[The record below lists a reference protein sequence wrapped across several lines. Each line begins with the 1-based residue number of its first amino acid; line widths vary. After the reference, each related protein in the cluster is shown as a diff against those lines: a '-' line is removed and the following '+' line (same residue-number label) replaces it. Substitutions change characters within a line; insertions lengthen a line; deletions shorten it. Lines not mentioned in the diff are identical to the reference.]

1 MKYVYREVMF
11 PENEEGNGDYDN
23 GDYDGNDYDNDYDG
37 NDDYGNDYDD
47 NDYDDNDYENGD
59 YDENDYENGDYDEN
73 DYNNQP
79 YTSPLPP
86 LVPTNPRPAPM
97 SKPVET
103 TRKNLKESSLFL
115 GKYTITPSQK
125 YGTQIDLKP
134 IHLQPISIRQN
145 KSCFQCKPLL
155 DYYDFDGKNL
165 NEEEPVPEPDVPS
178 LSPPPITSTPSSPP
192 PITSTPS
199 SPPPITVTPSSPP
212 PITITPSSLPPIKIT
227 PPSPPPITSR
237 QRQVFYTHAFN
248 NTLLQGLTA
257 ITSSFQTHS
266 NLLLG
271 RLTTVCQHLNQCI
284 DTLADQ
290 YTILELQNQ
299 KRVLDIHILP
309 FLRRCNSTNINRT
322 FKVHSSTT
330 RFID

>member
-11 PENEEGNGDYDN
+11 PENEEGDGEYGNGDYDN
-23 GDYDGNDYDNDYDG
+23 GDYDGGNDYDNDYDG
-37 NDDYGNDYDD
+37 NDDYGNDYDE
-47 NDYDDNDYENGD
+47 NDYDGNDD
-59 YDENDYENGDYDEN
+59 ENGDYDEN

-86 LVPTNPRPAPM
+86 LVPTNPRPAPV

-178 LSPPPITSTPSSPP
+178 LSPPPITVTPSSPP

-199 SPPPITVTPSSPP
+199 SLPPIT
-212 PITITPSSLPPIKIT
+212 IT

>member
-11 PENEEGNGDYDN
+11 PENEEGDGDYGNGDYDN
-23 GDYDGNDYDNDYDG
+23 GDYD
-37 NDDYGNDYDD
+37 
-47 NDYDDNDYENGD
+47 NGD
-59 YDENDYENGDYDEN
+59 YDNGNYGNGDYDNDYDEN

-86 LVPTNPRPAPM
+86 LVPTNPRPAPV

-199 SPPPITVTPSSPP
+199 SPPPITVTPSSLPPITSTPSSPP
-212 PITITPSSLPPIKIT
+212 PITSTPSSLPPITIT

>member
-47 NDYDDNDYENGD
+47 NDYDGNDYD
-59 YDENDYENGDYDEN
+59 ENGDYDEN

-192 PITSTPS
+192 PIT
-199 SPPPITVTPSSPP
+199 
-212 PITITPSSLPPIKIT
+212 ITPSSLPPITIT

>member
-11 PENEEGNGDYDN
+11 PENEEGDGDYGNGDYDN

-37 NDDYGNDYDD
+37 NDDYGNDYD
-47 NDYDDNDYENGD
+47 
-59 YDENDYENGDYDEN
+59 EN

-86 LVPTNPRPAPM
+86 LVPTNPRPAPV

-178 LSPPPITSTPSSPP
+178 LSPPPITVTPSSLPPITSTPSSPP

-199 SPPPITVTPSSPP
+199 SLPPIT
-212 PITITPSSLPPIKIT
+212 IT